1 MIHMIKKWK
10 IFKKNWGKSIIQQQ
24 KTYLIWILKPS
35 HTAKILDK
43 DLVMTHKI
51 KTVLIL
57 HNPEFV
63 GTCILT

>member
-35 HTAKILDK
+35 HTAKNTWQRFGNDSQ
-43 DLVMTHKI
+43 
-51 KTVLIL
+51 
-57 HNPEFV
+57 N
-63 GTCILT
+63 